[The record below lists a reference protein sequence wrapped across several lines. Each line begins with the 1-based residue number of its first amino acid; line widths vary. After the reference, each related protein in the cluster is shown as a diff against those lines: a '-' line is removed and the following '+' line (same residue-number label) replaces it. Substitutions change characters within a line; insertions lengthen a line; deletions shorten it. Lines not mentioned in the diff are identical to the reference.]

1 MAEEVQNAPVVVPRA
16 ILFSVIVNGALGFAM
31 VIALLFCLGDLQAAL
46 QSPTGYPAMYI
57 FSHGTGSVAG
67 ATTIF
72 SIIIVVGACSIT
84 GQMATSSRQFWSF
97 SRDRG
102 VPGWRFWSKVSHTPR
117 PLLASHLTSPHNP

>member
-1 MAEEVQNAPVVVPRA
+1 MAEEVQNAPVVIPRA
-16 ILFSVIVNGALGFAM
+16 ILFSVIINGAFGFAM
-31 VIALLFCLGDLQAAL
+31 VIALLFCLGNLEAAL

-67 ATTIF
+67 AATIF
-72 SIIIVVGACSIT
+72 SIIIVVGVCSIT

-102 VPGWRFWSKVSHTPR
+102 VPGWRLWSRVRSLPPSLPFFHSNQQNR
-117 PLLASHLTSPHNP
+117 